1 MSLSYDTPDSAADV
15 INAIDSN
22 TSITS
27 GTNGAISTIL
37 NLSDPTTTVVVG
49 SLAPT
54 GQITSPTGY
63 SPQMIIFT
71 GPSTGSPVI
80 FSAPFLINAPIW
92 IFDGTNNISCSFGN
106 LAGTADNEGPI
117 DRVIQMGSG
126 NDEVSVVD
134 NGNTTIDGALGN
146 DVLILSGGDDSITG
160 GGGNDS
166 ISAGLGDDTIVSG
179 VGLDTVDGGLGFDV
193 LQLEGSFDQWTT
205 DVDGR
210 VVVLTGAPGSGNG
223 VEMTGINFISFG
235 TPVDINGN
243 QTSIVLTTAT
253 DNKGSAMRL
262 YQAALDRSADQSG
275 AQYWLDEIET
285 DTINFVNMAASFLVS
300 DEYVDAYG
308 TQTNTQFVEQI
319 YQNTFDRAADQAG
332 LNYWLNSL
340 DSGTSRAL
348 VLASIAA
355 SEEASN
361 SVTNVIIVTG
371 FL

>member
-1 MSLSYDTPDSAADV
+1 
-15 INAIDSN
+15 
-22 TSITS
+22 
-27 GTNGAISTIL
+27 
-37 NLSDPTTTVVVG
+37 
-49 SLAPT
+49 
-54 GQITSPTGY
+54 
-63 SPQMIIFT
+63 
-71 GPSTGSPVI
+71 
-80 FSAPFLINAPIW
+80 
-92 IFDGTNNISCSFGN
+92 
-106 LAGTADNEGPI
+106 
-117 DRVIQMGSG
+117 
-126 NDEVSVVD
+126 
-134 NGNTTIDGALGN
+134 
-146 DVLILSGGDDSITG
+146 
-160 GGGNDS
+160 
-166 ISAGLGDDTIVSG
+166 
-179 VGLDTVDGGLGFDV
+179 
-193 LQLEGSFDQWTT
+193 
-205 DVDGR
+205 
-210 VVVLTGAPGSGNG
+210 
-223 VEMTGINFISFG
+223 MTGVNFISFG

-361 SVTNVIIVTG
+361 SVTNVIVVTG